1 MSVKIWFIQTDETA
15 HILESSAP
23 MMGALFLK
31 KDEKP
36 LQISYTEV
44 AKYQ

>member
-23 MMGALFLK
+23 MMGARIP
-31 KDEKP
+31 EKR
-36 LQISYTEV
+36 
-44 AKYQ
+44 